1 MVKVFDQDKFT
12 RNLQNFVV
20 ILALYPLA
28 IGMVWYLSSSAT
40 LIMILGSE
48 KMMPLYIKFF
58 KILATSKNLVNDIKD
73 HTLVVYKYWI
83 YYVKIYLTYY
93 KNITFE
99 TYNFL
104 LPKLIIGNVVPYTT
118 FLVIVWKYRES
129 IMNFEAVKKS
139 SSVYGDAHWA
149 TEKEIKKAGLR
160 CEDGVLMGQTD
171 KGYLVSGGY
180 QHILLFAPT
189 GSGKGVGFVIPN
201 LLFWK
206 ESVVCHDIKLEN
218 YELTSGWRT
227 EGMKQNMYVWS
238 PADADGFSH
247 CYNPVD
253 WISKKLGQMVDDVS
267 KLANLIIPKR
277 EFWENEAR
285 TLLVGVMLYIISDK
299 NKVQS
304 FGQIVRELRSDDF
317 AYNMAVG
324 LDTLGAKIHPIGY
337 MNLAAF
343 LQKAE
348 KERSGVVSTL
358 NSGLEL
364 WGNPLIDT
372 TTSRSDFNIQT
383 FKKIPTTVYAGLTPD
398 NIQRLKTLFAMFY
411 QQATEFLSRKMPEKD
426 EPYGVL
432 FLMDEFPTL
441 GKLEQ
446 FLAGIAYFRGYHVRL
461 FLIIQDTQQ
470 LKGAYEDAGMN
481 SFLSNATFRVTF
493 AANNVETAKLIS
505 ELVGNQTVES
515 TSHNKP
521 KFLDLNPASKSIN
534 ISQVQ
539 RALLLPQEV
548 ISLDKDKQIILVE
561 ASSPIMTNKI
571 KYYLDK
577 TLTKRLLK
585 KIPLPKQE
593 PKIHKPIKK
602 SAAPGGGGGSDNAA
616 LPAG

>member
-12 RNLQNFVV
+12 RQLQNFIV
-20 ILALYPLA
+20 ILFLYPLA
-28 IGMVWYLSSSAT
+28 VGIVWYLSSSVT
-40 LIMILGSE
+40 LMMVVGSD
-48 KMMPLYIKFF
+48 KVMPLYIKFF
-58 KILATSKNLVNDIKD
+58 KTLATSKNFVNDIKD
-73 HTLVVYKYWI
+73 HSLVVYKYWI

-104 LPKLIIGNVVPYTT
+104 LPKLIIGSVVPYIT
-118 FLVIVWKYRES
+118 FLVIVWKYREA
-129 IMNFEAVKKS
+129 ILNFEAIKKG

-149 TEKEIKKAGLR
+149 TEKEIKKARLR
-160 CEDGVLMGQTD
+160 CEDGVLMGQTE
-171 KGYLVSGGY
+171 KGYLVSDGY

-317 AYNMAVG
+317 AYNMAVA

-383 FKKIPTTVYAGLTPD
+383 FKKVPTTVYAGLTPD

-602 SAAPGGGGGSDNAA
+602 SAAGGGGGSDNAA